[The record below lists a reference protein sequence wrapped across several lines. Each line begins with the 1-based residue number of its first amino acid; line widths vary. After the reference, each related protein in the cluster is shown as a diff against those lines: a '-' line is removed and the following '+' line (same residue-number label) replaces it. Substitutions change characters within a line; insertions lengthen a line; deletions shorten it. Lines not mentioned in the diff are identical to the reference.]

1 MLIASLNSQY
11 YLSQCKIRYTHF
23 DMARKN
29 RSDKNVMEA
38 LDAKGK
44 NSIAMTGI
52 FYTDSNE
59 TCYQTGIIRTN
70 CVDCLDRTNTAQFAM
85 GRSALA
91 FQLHK
96 MGFLK
101 ADSRLEFDSDCV
113 TMLESLYEIQGD
125 TLALQYGGS
134 QLVHR
139 IKTYR
144 KTSAWMSQGSE
155 VVQNLSRYYSNTFSD
170 QEKQQ
175 SINLFLGLFIPYEND
190 NGEHLWDMTSDYNL
204 HNPIE
209 NGTDK
214 EKQLTMWYSDL
225 IRKHLPQST
234 SNCTKIVKE
243 LIRIHSLDLE
253 MIDLYSNYHL
263 TYKVTSLEENIAY
276 QISQFASNSM
286 ATYRTH
292 FSPFEPTKRATQ
304 PTATKTP
311 SSIES
316 TSSSDEADSTSD
328 EDDTHSSLKLSIS
341 DQRQSENKSCFDDNF
356 PKDCKSI
363 YGFELEHPDNE
374 SMAKYKTYVNFQK
387 KSHPIAEKSDK
398 KLKPIVLESIGI
410 YRDSSYEV
418 QEPKVTQSDRQ
429 KYENYCKLII
439 NPEYDENCSSSDIIE
454 KYINFKF
461 DD

>member
-1 MLIASLNSQY
+1 
-11 YLSQCKIRYTHF
+11 
-23 DMARKN
+23 MARKN

-38 LDAKGK
+38 LDVKGK
-44 NSIAMTGI
+44 NSISLTGI

-91 FQLHK
+91 VQLYK

-101 ADSRLEFDSDCV
+101 ADSRLEFDSDCL
-113 TMLESLYEIQGD
+113 TLLESLYEIQGD

-144 KTSAWMSQGSE
+144 KTSAWTSQGSE
-155 VVQNLSRYYSNTFSD
+155 VMQNLSRYYSNTFSD

-175 SINLFLGLFIPYEND
+175 SINLFLGLYVPYENE

-209 NGTDK
+209 NNLDK

-234 SNCTKIVKE
+234 SNSTKIVKE

-263 TYKVTSLEENIAY
+263 TYKITSLEENIAY
-276 QISQFASNSM
+276 QISQFARNFM
-286 ATYRTH
+286 PTYRTN
-292 FSPFEPTKRATQ
+292 FSPFEPTKRGTQ
-304 PTATKTP
+304 PPAKPPT
-311 SSIES
+311 SIES
-316 TSSSDEADSTSD
+316 NSSSEADTSSDEDG
-328 EDDTHSSLKLSIS
+328 THSSMKSSIA
-341 DQRQSENKSCFDDNF
+341 DYRQYEKKSYFDEKI
-356 PKDCKSI
+356 PKDCKSV

-374 SMAKYKTYVNFQK
+374 SMSKYKTYVHFQK
-387 KSHPIAEKSDK
+387 KSHPTSEKSDK
-398 KLKPIVLESIGI
+398 KLKPIVLESSEF
-410 YRDSSYEV
+410 YRDSSFEV
-418 QEPKVTQSDRQ
+418 TEPKVDESNKK
-429 KYENYCKLII
+429 KYENYCNLII
-439 NPEYDENCSSSDIIE
+439 NPEYDENFPEDDIIE
-454 KYINFKF
+454 RYINFKF
-461 DD
+461 ED